1 MQSQPT
7 FNTFHYHSV
16 HFVSSKHTNLF
27 GFLASQDAFTP
38 WVFGPFSN
46 DVWIYVFDFPLT
58 LIIKYIISHLLE
70 LHFLTVTVL

>member
-16 HFVSSKHTNLF
+16 HFVSSKHTNLL
-27 GFLASQDAFTP
+27 GFLASQGAFTP
-38 WVFGPFSN
+38 RVFGPFSSH
-46 DVWIYVFDFPLT
+46 VWIYVFGFPLT